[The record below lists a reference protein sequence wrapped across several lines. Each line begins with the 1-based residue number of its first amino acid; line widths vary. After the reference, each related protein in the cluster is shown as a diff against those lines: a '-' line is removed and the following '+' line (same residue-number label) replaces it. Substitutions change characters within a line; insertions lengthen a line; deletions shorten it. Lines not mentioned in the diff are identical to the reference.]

1 MLCKAKHFRA
11 SDVNP
16 SEPMQRV
23 AHESIIGVS
32 LVGVEPRRLVERV
45 EHVEIA
51 RDLSRNADRDE
62 LTPK

>member
-1 MLCKAKHFRA
+1 
-11 SDVNP
+11 
-16 SEPMQRV
+16 MQRV